1 MMMTSEQATEG
12 TRVVL
17 GATWG
22 FWENTG
28 NGEAFRRANAD
39 LPGTITRVIVPGRSA
54 FARRNASPLPV
65 FSQNPHVAPS
75 TTRVP
80 SVACSLVIIIFISS
94 CGPFGPAARRCRGA
108 GFARQR
114 CSSRTRAGC
123 A

>member
-39 LPGTITRVIVPGRSA
+39 LPGTITRVI
-54 FARRNASPLPV
+54 
-65 FSQNPHVAPS
+65 
-75 TTRVP
+75 
-80 SVACSLVIIIFISS
+80 
-94 CGPFGPAARRCRGA
+94 
-108 GFARQR
+108 
-114 CSSRTRAGC
+114 GC
-123 A
+123 AVGVALDDGRRVRADLRSLSAAVRS